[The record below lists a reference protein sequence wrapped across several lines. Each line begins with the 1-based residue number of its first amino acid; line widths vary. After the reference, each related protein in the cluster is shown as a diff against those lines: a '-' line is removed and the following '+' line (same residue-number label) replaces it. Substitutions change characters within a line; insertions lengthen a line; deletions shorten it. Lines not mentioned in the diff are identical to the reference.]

1 MRSYFIIEKD
11 PTIINCI
18 KNVLEDFDGFNYI
31 GESTNYNNAFNTIL
45 KEAPH
50 LVFFNIDTIFEHPFQ
65 FANELTIYSENK
77 PVLIAISST
86 KDKAY
91 EVIKHGFF
99 DFLINPLSEL
109 EIRKSIINFQK
120 KNPVKIKN
128 NICIQSY
135 KDYQYLNHD
144 EILFLK
150 ADNNSTDF
158 YMNDG
163 SVFCAYKTLKTFET
177 LLPQNFLRIH
187 KSYIINKNYVTR
199 IQFSK
204 SLCTIKKNNQ
214 NIPFTKTYLDNV
226 ELMINTLTP
235 YSCHSIN

>member
-86 KDKAY
+86 KEKAY
-91 EVIKHGFF
+91 DVIKHGFF
-99 DFLINPLSEL
+99 DFLISPMIEL
-109 EIRKSIINFQK
+109 EMRKSILNYQK
-120 KNPVKIKN
+120 KNPVKTN
-128 NICIQSY
+128 NRICIRSY
-135 KDYQYLNHD
+135 KDFQYLNPD

-158 YMNDG
+158 YMNDD
-163 SVFCAYKTLKTFET
+163 SIICAYKTLKTFET

-187 KSYIINKNYVTR
+187 KSYIINKNCVSR

-204 SLCTIKKNNQ
+204 SLCTIKKNSQ

-226 ELMINTLTP
+226 ELMKNTLTSN
-235 YSCHSIN
+235 YSIN